1 MVLLLV
7 HPRPRTSS
15 NTVTVITSQIH
26 AYQDGSPGLTIH
38 CQTCIRDENY
48 IHFYYTA
55 GKAREDCYKTVI
67 ILSIYSIVCVYE
79 KYTFTCNKRI
89 YISVKSNSH
98 LCMYMV
104 NEKERY
110 IEFFHEF

>member
-48 IHFYYTA
+48 IRFYYT
-55 GKAREDCYKTVI
+55 CY
-67 ILSIYSIVCVYE
+67 ILCCMFVFMKNIPLHAIKE
-79 KYTFTCNKRI
+79 HTPLF
-89 YISVKSNSH
+89 KSNSH
-98 LCMYMV
+98 LYMYMV
-104 NEKERY
+104 NVKERY